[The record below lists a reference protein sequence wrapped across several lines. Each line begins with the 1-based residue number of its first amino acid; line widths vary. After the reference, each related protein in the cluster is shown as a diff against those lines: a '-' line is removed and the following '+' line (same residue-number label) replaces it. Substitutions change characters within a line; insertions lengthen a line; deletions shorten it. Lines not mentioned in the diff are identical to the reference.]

1 MILEI
6 KRQFYELIKNL
17 GYHIADNI
25 NDLNEF
31 PRLILRTSSH
41 KREETLDMSIENI
54 ILTLDIF
61 STYSGEKE
69 ILEIADNIAEHL
81 KQMREENP
89 QIIAIQQKT
98 AQILDDNGTGPI
110 RKHGSI
116 RYSFLLTS
124 SLGEEEEIENG

>member
-1 MILEI
+1 MILRV
-6 KRQFYELIKNL
+6 KQQFYQLIKDL
-17 GYHIADNI
+17 GYCIADNI
-25 NDLNEF
+25 NDLDEF

-41 KREETLDMSIENI
+41 QREEALDVVIEKV

-69 ILEIADNIAEHL
+69 ILEIVNNIAKHL
-81 KQMREENP
+81 KQMRQENP
-89 QIIAIQQKT
+89 YIIAIQQKT

-116 RYSFLLTS
+116 RYSFLITS
-124 SLGEEEEIENG
+124 GLEEKEDIENE

>member
-25 NDLNEF
+25 NDLDEF

-41 KREETLDMSIENI
+41 KREE
-54 ILTLDIF
+54 TLDIF

-124 SLGEEEEIENG
+124 GLEEKEEIENG